1 MMFAAA
7 LIALL
12 LPAFASAQ
20 YGAPAPAPSPTVTKA
35 AVPTAP
41 ADTSGHMNIDV
52 AFQQTFTF
60 HPSNITAPNG
70 TLVTFWFP
78 DNGLDHSV
86 TQSSFNAPCTYLT
99 ASGDSPAGF
108 DSGLQSAKQFTIN
121 ITDDT
126 KRMCP
131 FMPNGYQRR
140 TYNHTNIQ
148 PSGSTAS
155 RQVSHCG
162 LGMVGS
168 INAPSTGNTFDSFL
182 AAATKIGSSET
193 TETDNGPVTGGV
205 GGVATAGPAAAGA
218 TTTAGNTGNTGNNSG
233 GIKMTFSTGLALL
246 AGVCAVGFALS

>member
-126 KRMCP
+126 KPIWFHCK
-131 FMPNGYQRR
+131 
-140 TYNHTNIQ
+140 
-148 PSGSTAS
+148 
-155 RQVSHCG
+155 QVSHCG